1 MPVHL
6 SEEEV
11 VTIRILAEKGQKK
24 SEIAR
29 AMNVTEGTVRYHKVQ
44 KG

>member
-11 VTIRILAEKGQKK
+11 MTIRVLAEKGRKK
-24 SEIAR
+24 VEIGDL
-29 AMNVTEGTVRYHKVQ
+29 GTGK
-44 KG
+44 

>member
-24 SEIAR
+24 SEIASEI
-29 AMNVTEGTVRYHKVQ
+29 AGRY
-44 KG
+44 